1 MFGIGM
7 PEMLL
12 ILAIALIVI
21 GPKKLPDLAKSL
33 GRAMGEFKKAT
44 NDLKQS
50 MEADTGLSDVKE
62 TFDDINK
69 DLKSSIS
76 FDNLEDDLSAA
87 STPVGGEPSGRQQ
100 AESEDA
106 PEHRPGEEPK
116 GSDGFRERKSPS
128 EAMADLKDAF
138 DEMNAVDQKAPLSA
152 EAEPT
157 GPAPAPET
165 TEEGKR
171 RDD

>member
-7 PEMLL
+7 PEMIL
-12 ILAIALIVI
+12 ILAVALIVI

-44 NDLKQS
+44 SDLKQS

-62 TFDDINK
+62 TLDDINK

-76 FDNLEDDLSAA
+76 FDSLEDDLSAA
-87 STPVGGEPSGRQQ
+87 SEAAPTAKADEEPSGLGPPDDAGASENRTDEGPK
-100 AESEDA
+100 ESE
-106 PEHRPGEEPK
+106 
-116 GSDGFRERKSPS
+116 GFQERKNTS

-138 DEMNAVDQKAPLSA
+138 DEMNAVGDAVPRHACSA
-152 EAEPT
+152 S
-157 GPAPAPET
+157 
-165 TEEGKR
+165 
-171 RDD
+171 